1 MASWVLLG
9 CSWGALGVVSGC
21 SLGAAFG
28 AIGTHLGSFFAS
40 PGCSSGALWALWV
53 ASWEPPCFFPGL
65 SECFAGCAKL
75 AQRNQKEQ
83 KPNKNRGALKA
94 AGPSSLLDKL
104 PIYKIKGGRGQEAF
118 SQRVHGAVSRRFKK
132 WVKTGGGH
140 FLSSI

>member
-1 MASWVLLG
+1 MLLLGASEAFLVASWVLLG

-53 ASWEPPCFFPGL
+53 ASWEPPCFFSRAL
-65 SECFAGCAKL
+65 RMLCWLCKAGT
-75 AQRNQKEQ
+75 KEP
-83 KPNKNRGALKA
+83 KGTETKDFRGALKA

-104 PIYKIKGGRGQEAF
+104 PIYKIKGGRG
-118 SQRVHGAVSRRFKK
+118 RRP
-132 WVKTGGGH
+132 
-140 FLSSI
+140 